1 MSPSLLASAVNRL
14 EDANMSGDTEL
25 TLEQVEAILTQSLV
39 KTSLRSLEISSVEGP
54 DGLLMDLEDMGMDE
68 EFVGRAR
75 FVIGKIV

>member
-1 MSPSLLASAVNRL
+1 M
-14 EDANMSGDTEL
+14 

-68 EFVGRAR
+68 EFVARAR